1 MGNSS
6 PTMNSAANSTV
17 NSTVKNLATGILVP
31 AILARL
37 KLRWIAFGVMAY
49 YGLRFLNQKGVLP
62 NKAHQAM
69 DAIDQGIDLAKEKI
83 GFNKANASSSSIH

>member
-1 MGNSS
+1 MDISS
-6 PTMNSAANSTV
+6 PTM

-31 AILARL
+31 AILARF

-62 NKAHQAM
+62 NKAHQAL
-69 DAIDQGIDLAKEKI
+69 DTLDQGIDRAKEKI
-83 GFNKANASSSSIH
+83 GFNKANTSSSSIH